1 MCRTN
6 HAGNGGQEEKVCTV
20 ITKPI
25 HLHLDESH
33 ANLYLNVKAM
43 SIFGYVQVGVLDA
56 LCNERKGESCAYRR
70 EALYGF
76 SPKQA
81 NKVSHAFGFFSA
93 GTSERIID
101 DNLDKVVRWSWYG
114 PPEWWDKRTFTDK
127 NPKEVHYIEETSK
140 KAPMYGVGRLTRL
153 LKSAFPDKDTYPI
166 QLQFLL
172 KDAEIFGFRFGT

>member
-25 HLHLDESH
+25 HLHLDEC

-76 SPKQA
+76 PQTGKQSFPW
-81 NKVSHAFGFFSA
+81 NWIFSWY
-93 GTSERIID
+93 SERIID

-114 PPEWWDKRTFTDK
+114 PQNGGTRGHLPTRTQKKCITSRKRRKRHPCT
-127 NPKEVHYIEETSK
+127 VS
-140 KAPMYGVGRLTRL
+140 GG
-153 LKSAFPDKDTYPI
+153 
-166 QLQFLL
+166 
-172 KDAEIFGFRFGT
+172 